1 MTQTG
6 KHQKRLQILVIP
18 DDQTE
23 PKTLSISR
31 KHLKWLKWGAI
42 AVVTH
47 IVLGAVS
54 YGLLFSS
61 FSKNR
66 TLEASNRQLEENN
79 AKVYELLAAFE
90 DLEKSQTKIRSALG
104 LGRVTN
110 SDLIQVDQNDTPDII
125 PEVMPVY
132 RSDNGDAKNRD
143 VEVQDKL
150 GFLQQEKSGIHDY
163 LAHVPTYLPVEG
175 VLTSDFGDV
184 RSIDRL
190 VHRGIDIAAPRG
202 SFIRSAADGLVV
214 FSGWTYNL
222 GELIIIYHGGGYFTY
237 YGHNQNILVKRNMF
251 VKKGESIAT
260 LGNTGESS
268 APHLHFEIWRDGV
281 PLDPKDYILA
291 FSEIS

>member
-18 DDQTE
+18 DDQAE
-23 PKTLSISR
+23 PRTFSISR
-31 KHLKWLKWGAI
+31 KNLKWIKWGAI
-42 AVVTH
+42 VLASH
-47 IVLGAVS
+47 ILLGAVS
-54 YGLLFSS
+54 YGLLFSA

-66 TLEASNRQLEENN
+66 TLEASNHQLEENN
-79 AKVYELLAAFE
+79 AKVYELLEAFE
-90 DLEKSQTKIRSALG
+90 DLEHSQTKIRSALG
-104 LGRVTN
+104 LGRVAN
-110 SDLIQVDQNDTPDII
+110 SDLIQVDPNDTPDII
-125 PEVMPVY
+125 PEVMSVY
-132 RSDNGDAKNRD
+132 RSDKYESQNRD
-143 VEVQDKL
+143 VKVQDKL
-150 GFLQQEKSGIHDY
+150 GFLQHEKSGIHDY
-163 LAHVPTYLPVEG
+163 LAHVPTFLPVEG

-202 SFIRSAADGLVV
+202 TFVRSAADGLVV
-214 FSGWTYNL
+214 FAGWTWNL
-222 GELIIIYHGGGYFTY
+222 GELIIVYHGGGYFTY
-237 YGHNQNILVKRNMF
+237 YGHNQNLLIKRNMF

-291 FSEIS
+291 FSKIS